1 MSVVNI
7 TDNYRK
13 KPNPKRSEVRT
24 VPNVLKKLDDL
35 GIKYEKVEHEAVYT
49 CEQTEFVKGLVKGQ
63 GCKNLF
69 LKNKKKEY
77 FLYTLPDDQR
87 ADLKTLGK
95 DNDLGHLS
103 FANENDLWNILELKA
118 GSVTPLGII
127 NDTENKVTVLLDKK
141 LRGQNMLVHPNRNT
155 ATISV
160 DFDDMLRFIENQKH
174 NYILV

>member
-24 VPNVLKKLDDL
+24 VPNVLEKLDDL

-95 DNDLGHLS
+95 DNDLGHP
-103 FANENDLWNILELKA
+103 FADLHIL
-118 GSVTPLGII
+118 
-127 NDTENKVTVLLDKK
+127 
-141 LRGQNMLVHPNRNT
+141 
-155 ATISV
+155 
-160 DFDDMLRFIENQKH
+160 
-174 NYILV
+174 

>member
-13 KPNPKRSEVRT
+13 KTNPKRSEVRT
-24 VPNVLKKLDDL
+24 VPNVLEKLDDL

-63 GCKNLF
+63 RCKNLF
-69 LKNKKKEY
+69 LKNKKKGY